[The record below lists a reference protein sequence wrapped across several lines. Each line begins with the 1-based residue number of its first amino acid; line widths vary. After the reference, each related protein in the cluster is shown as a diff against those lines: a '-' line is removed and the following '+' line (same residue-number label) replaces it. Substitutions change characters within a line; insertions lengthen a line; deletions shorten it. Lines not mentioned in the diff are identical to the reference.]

1 MPGESVIRL
10 EGTVVEVL
18 REAKLFRVELVNG
31 HRLLGHVSARR
42 AQEAAALKPGDK
54 VNLKMTPCDFS
65 HGQIVLEEKEK

>member
-1 MPGESVIRL
+1 VPGENVIRL

-18 REAKLFRVELVNG
+18 REAKLFRVELANG
-31 HRLLGHVSARR
+31 YRLLGHVPARR
-42 AQEAAALKPGDK
+42 AQEAAALKSGDK